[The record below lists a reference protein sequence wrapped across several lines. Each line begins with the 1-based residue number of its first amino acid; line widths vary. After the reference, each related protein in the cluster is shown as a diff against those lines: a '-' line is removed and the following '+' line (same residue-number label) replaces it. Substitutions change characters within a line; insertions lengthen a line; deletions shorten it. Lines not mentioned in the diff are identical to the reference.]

1 MTGTPRRL
9 LIEKNAAFLYTETQR
24 PRAADRGVGEGCIG
38 KGRRCFCMLKIAC
51 VEDDAAEAAQLK
63 SCLDRYAAEHGL
75 ALETCA
81 FATADQLLAQYDPAF
96 DILFLDVEM
105 PGTSGMQAARQLR
118 RQGCEAVILFITN
131 IARYAVQGYEVE
143 ALDFILKPVNY
154 PVFGIKMDRAVR
166 RARSR
171 AGHTVT
177 LSLADGI
184 RRLDVRQIYYLE
196 TRDRMLYYHTEQ
208 GAFAL
213 RGSLSAAEKEL
224 APWHFARCNQCYLV
238 NLRHVTGVAGD
249 TVTVAGRP
257 LEISRRCRAP
267 FVAAVTAYI
276 GGET

>member
-1 MTGTPRRL
+1 M
-9 LIEKNAAFLYTETQR
+9 
-24 PRAADRGVGEGCIG
+24 
-38 KGRRCFCMLKIAC
+38 
-51 VEDDAAEAAQLK
+51 
-63 SCLDRYAAEHGL
+63 
-75 ALETCA
+75 
-81 FATADQLLAQYDPAF
+81 
-96 DILFLDVEM
+96 
-105 PGTSGMQAARQLR
+105 
-118 RQGCEAVILFITN
+118 
-131 IARYAVQGYEVE
+131 E
-143 ALDFILKPVNY
+143 ALDFILKPVSY
-154 PVFGIKMDRAVR
+154 PVFSIKMDRAVR

-177 LSLADGI
+177 LSLADGL